1 MQTGAMSTSPEQTTG
16 DPHYVVALHLP
27 DERELEIGA
36 LGTFTFPAD
45 DYVYVG
51 RASRGYDARLARHRR
66 LADKSIRW
74 HADYLREATRWIE
87 ARTPDAPDE
96 CALADR
102 LASRPDAERFVDGFG
117 ASDCGCDGHLVRLEA
132 PADDLPGPLW
142 PGEGRRATFVERP
155 NRFVVR
161 AELSDGETASAY
173 LPNTA
178 RLTELLVPGRELL
191 LEPADDPSRSTDY
204 TVRRLVDETLVAL
217 EAVGAETLIAQYLDR
232 CGQFPRLGPVDD
244 WTTQE
249 DIGDYRVDF
258 RLEHPDDS
266 ATWLEVKSLSRCID
280 GTAYLSG
287 TPSRRAARQLDKL
300 GDLVDRGERAAV
312 AFVIQRGDPERLS
325 LGDTDEVH
333 VDDDWRKA
341 IRRARQRGIEILAF
355 RCRVTPSNTWL
366 DERIPVVDP

>member
-1 MQTGAMSTSPEQTTG
+1 MATSPEQSID
-16 DPHYVVALHLP
+16 DPHYTVALHLP
-27 DERELEIGA
+27 ADRELEVGA
-36 LGTFTFPAD
+36 LGTFTFPAG

-66 LADKSIRW
+66 LDDKSIRW

-142 PGEGRRATFVERP
+142 RGEGRRATFVKRP

-161 AELSDGETASAY
+161 AELADGETARAY

-178 RLTELLVPGRELL
+178 RLTELLIHGRELL
-191 LEPADDPSRSTDY
+191 VDPADDPSRSTDY
-204 TVRRLVDETLVAL
+204 TVRRLFDDTWVAV
-217 EAVGAETLIAQYLDR
+217 EAVGAETMIERFLDR
-232 CGQFPRLGPVDD
+232 RGELPTVGSVDD

-258 RLEHPDDS
+258 RLEHPDES

-280 GTAYLSG
+280 DTAYLSG
-287 TPSRRAARQLDKL
+287 TPSRRAARQLDRL
-300 GDLVDRGERAAV
+300 GDLVEEGQNAAV

-325 LGDTDEVH
+325 LGDTDDVH
-333 VDDDWRKA
+333 VDGDWRQA
-341 IRRARQRGIEILAF
+341 IHQARHRGVEILAF

-366 DERIPVVDP
+366 DTRIPVVDS